1 MRIRYL
7 PETLINQIAA
17 GEVLE
22 RPAAAVKELV
32 ENAIDAHACRIDVEI
47 RDGGK
52 TYISVADDGHG
63 MSHDELI
70 AALDRHATSKL
81 PDDDLLNVDHLGF
94 RGEALPSIASV
105 SRLTVSTKDSASGE
119 SWKILVEGGKKAMP
133 VPTSHAKGT
142 KIEVRDLFFATPAR
156 LKFMKTERS
165 EYTAVK
171 DIMVRL
177 SMAWPEIAFSLT
189 HNGKKALNL
198 QAGRAEDLLGQSKE
212 RMEALLGREF
222 IENALVLDATREN
235 IRITGFAGLPTMNK
249 ATSQWQYLF
258 VNGRPVKDKLVI
270 GAVRGGYMDVL
281 ARDRHPMVA
290 LFVEVPS
297 DEVDVNVHPAKA
309 EVRFRD
315 PNLVRGLMV
324 SAIRHALH
332 QGGHQTAST
341 VSLAAL
347 RNLEKQKANLID
359 QVQAA
364 NSMGQHAGPGGNPMI
379 PSGFYTSP
387 QSGGVPAAY
396 AMSGAESS
404 ASAQMG
410 LSENLA
416 QHAYNGD
423 PAHQP
428 MIFNEVPSARADH
441 HDFINSNPHIPSE
454 AEFKAQEQNPLGA
467 ARTQLH
473 ENYIIAQNQDGLV
486 IIDQHAAHERLVYER
501 FKTQLD
507 EGGIEVQGLLTPEII
522 EMDEGDISRLLPFID
537 QMKKLGL
544 EIEAFGPG
552 AIAVRSIPAL
562 LGKINITKLVQD
574 LADEVIEYGSPQRLE
589 EEINHVLSTMAC
601 HGSVRSGRRM
611 NTTEM
616 NHLLRE
622 MEETPSSGQCNHG
635 RPTYIKLSLN
645 DIERLFGRH

>member
-32 ENAIDAHACRIDVEI
+32 ENAIDARANRVDVEI

-52 TYISVADDGHG
+52 SYISVSDDGHG
-63 MSHDELI
+63 MSRDELI

-81 PDDDLLNVDHLGF
+81 PDNDLLNVDHLGF
-94 RGEALPSIASV
+94 RGEALPSIAAV
-105 SRLTVSTKDSASGE
+105 SRLSVTTKDAASGDA
-119 SWKILVEGGKKAMP
+119 WKILVEGGKKGEVEPA
-133 VPTSHAKGT
+133 SHSQGT

-156 LKFMKTERS
+156 LKFMKTERA

-171 DIMVRL
+171 DTMFRL

-189 HNGKKALNL
+189 HNGKKVLNL
-198 QAGRAEDLLGQSKE
+198 YAGRSEDLLGQSKE
-212 RMEALLGREF
+212 RMEALLGKDF
-222 IENALVLDATREN
+222 IENALPLDAQREN
-235 IRITGFAGLPTMNK
+235 VRITGFAGLPTMNK

-290 LFVEVPS
+290 IFVDLPS

-309 EVRFRD
+309 EVRFKD
-315 PNLVRGLMV
+315 PKLVRGLMV

-332 QGGHQTAST
+332 EGGHQTAST

-347 RNLEKQKANLID
+347 RDLEKQKANLLE

-364 NSMGQHAGPGGNPMI
+364 NGNAHIGMDANPMV
-379 PSGFYTSP
+379 PSGFYSNSGNASVPSAYNTSNHAGMADVAL
-387 QSGGVPAAY
+387 QSGYQAK
-396 AMSGAESS
+396 
-404 ASAQMG
+404 
-410 LSENLA
+410 
-416 QHAYNGD
+416 
-423 PAHQP
+423 
-428 MIFNEVPSARADH
+428 IFDEAPSARADH
-441 HDFINSNPHIPSE
+441 HDFTQHIPE
-454 AEFKAQEQNPLGA
+454 HIAEEHLKAEEKNPLGA
-467 ARTQLH
+467 ARAQLH
-473 ENYIIAQNQDGLV
+473 ENYIIAQNEEGLV

-501 FKTQLD
+501 FKTQLA
-507 EGGIEVQGLLTPEII
+507 EGGVEVQGLLTPEII
-522 EMDEGDISRLLPFID
+522 EMDESDIARLLPFAE

-562 LGKINITKLVQD
+562 LGKINIHKLIQD

-601 HGSVRSGRRM
+601 HGSVRSGRRLSA
-611 NTTEM
+611 TEM